1 MTPQAVTP
9 PAGIPSAAPTVGHPG
24 LLAALVAAVRPQ
36 FRADVI
42 DVDPVEP
49 VFGGAACRVPGC
61 ERVARGNGMCAG
73 HNGRWRSQ
81 GKPDLERFVTST
93 APQRWGHAP
102 LRACRRRD
110 VGTGSGAPGCAYG
123 IPGSG
128 TAPDAPTSTDEVVE
142 EALVRQCVPADCLE
156 SERQRALG
164 RSAHLVPRV
173 QAWVCRRDHSLVSPE
188 EHNAN
193 WLSQLVVR
201 VGRFLGVLDL
211 RRTAANV
218 GVALPQVVVKH
229 AGHDPQLAR
238 KPQKLRRY
246 ALLG

>member
-1 MTPQAVTP
+1 MLRCGRAGGGMSVRAAARRAVPTAFLALGPRRTP
-9 PAGIPSAAPTVGHPG
+9 
-24 LLAALVAAVRPQ
+24 RPRRMRSWKKLS
-36 FRADVI
+36 FAS
-42 DVDPVEP
+42 
-49 VFGGAACRVPGC
+49 ACRPIVLS
-61 ERVARGNGMCAG
+61 RNASVLSVVR
-73 HNGRWRSQ
+73 R
-81 GKPDLERFVTST
+81 TSS
-93 APQRWGHAP
+93 R
-102 LRACRRRD
+102 
-110 VGTGSGAPGCAYG
+110 
-123 IPGSG
+123 
-128 TAPDAPTSTDEVVE
+128 
-142 EALVRQCVPADCLE
+142 E
-156 SERQRALG
+156 SK
-164 RSAHLVPRV
+164 HV
-173 QAWVCRRDHSLVSPE
+173 VCRRDHSLVSPE